1 MKVILH
7 LSIAL
12 ALGLL
17 VVGVRSLPAA
27 AGSDS
32 GAAPGAHRAEIEYL
46 EMINALG
53 PPKDPQLLFLLMA
66 QYSNARLQRQGV
78 EFFAARL
85 KEFAPRLT
93 DVQKALY
100 LSAIG
105 LLRAQRAPTVS
116 LLQRV
121 GYVKDTLALLDQA
134 RQLSGGQ
141 VFVVNWIAGI
151 VHARVPGLFHK
162 RRAAQDELA
171 WCVANADR
179 APHAGWLREVY
190 RHLALLALAD
200 GEQAK
205 AQDYLVRSGYAD
217 LQSPIVLTTP
227 FSEEASSGH
236 SFAPRRIVEIVP
248 RRVYA
253 LSGFEFTEYY
263 FVVSD
268 DGREL
273 IGIDAGTRPDSAKVA
288 YEALRTYAP
297 GLPELTT
304 ILVTHSHW
312 DHIGGHA
319 YFRALNPRLR
329 FYARSNYQEEIAHDL
344 DAPGVFAKHF
354 FGARFEIDDVRS
366 FKPDVTID
374 RQTELTIGGTRIEL
388 IPVQGGETHDA
399 MFIHLP
405 GQRVLFVGDFIM
417 PYLGAPF
424 APEGDLQGLLDAID
438 VVVRIQPQFLLH
450 GHEPL
455 TRNFASS
462 VMLAQLKTD
471 LGWLREQVASAVRR
485 GDERASI
492 HAANLIPPDLLSGS
506 PDVYL
511 PYLLLREHVI
521 DRLYDQS
528 VGYWQADLQGV
539 DHLGRAD
546 RAELL
551 VDYLDLSEQRLV
563 KAVERLAADGKYE
576 LAASLLDSSRSRF
589 EHSESVA
596 RAERLVYLKLMEKYQ
611 NSDPFK
617 FIIYAA
623 RAGEH
628 VPQMTVGK

>member
-1 MKVILH
+1 M
-7 LSIAL
+7 
-12 ALGLL
+12 
-17 VVGVRSLPAA
+17 
-27 AGSDS
+27 
-32 GAAPGAHRAEIEYL
+32 
-46 EMINALG
+46 
-53 PPKDPQLLFLLMA
+53 
-66 QYSNARLQRQGV
+66 
-78 EFFAARL
+78 
-85 KEFAPRLT
+85 
-93 DVQKALY
+93 
-100 LSAIG
+100 
-105 LLRAQRAPTVS
+105 
-116 LLQRV
+116 
-121 GYVKDTLALLDQA
+121 
-134 RQLSGGQ
+134 
-141 VFVVNWIAGI
+141 
-151 VHARVPGLFHK
+151 
-162 RRAAQDELA
+162 
-171 WCVANADR
+171 
-179 APHAGWLREVY
+179 
-190 RHLALLALAD
+190 
-200 GEQAK
+200 
-205 AQDYLVRSGYAD
+205 
-217 LQSPIVLTTP
+217 
-227 FSEEASSGH
+227 
-236 SFAPRRIVEIVP
+236 
-248 RRVYA
+248 
-253 LSGFEFTEYY
+253 
-263 FVVSD
+263 
-268 DGREL
+268 
-273 IGIDAGTRPDSAKVA
+273 
-288 YEALRTYAP
+288 
-297 GLPELTT
+297 
-304 ILVTHSHW
+304 
-312 DHIGGHA
+312 
-319 YFRALNPRLR
+319 R

-344 DAPGVFAKHF
+344 NGPGIFAKPF
-354 FGARFEIDDVRS
+354 FGERFEIDAVRS
-366 FKPDVTID
+366 FRPDVTID
-374 RQTELTIGGTRIEL
+374 RQTELTIGGTQIEL

-424 APEGDLQGLLDAID
+424 VPEGDLQGLLDAID

-462 VMLAQLKTD
+462 AMLAQLKTD

-492 HAANLIPPDLLSGS
+492 HAAKLIPPDLLSGS
-506 PDVYL
+506 PDVHL

-521 DRLYDQS
+521 DRLYEQS

-539 DHLGRAD
+539 EHLGRAD

-628 VPQMTVGK
+628 IPQMTVGK